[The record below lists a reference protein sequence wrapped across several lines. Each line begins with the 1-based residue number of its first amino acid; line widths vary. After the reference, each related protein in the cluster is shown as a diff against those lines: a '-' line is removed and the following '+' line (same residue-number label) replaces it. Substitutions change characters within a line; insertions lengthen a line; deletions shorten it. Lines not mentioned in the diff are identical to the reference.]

1 MYLQNILGENL
12 GSGHFYLAKNRTFL
26 LCVDSPRFSAFLL
39 EKRRVSYLAPESE
52 RDCTHQKQE

>member
-26 LCVDSPRFSAFLL
+26 LCVDIQP
-39 EKRRVSYLAPESE
+39 LADPFALQFALVHLA
-52 RDCTHQKQE
+52 RTTAP